1 MHVGMGLTWDVLAAK
16 MFLVFFFNKEWV
28 ITFGKQKSGM
38 LKVGI

>member
-1 MHVGMGLTWDVLAAK
+1 MHVWMGLTWNVFAAK
-16 MFLVFFFNKEWV
+16 KFFNKEWVSV

>member
-1 MHVGMGLTWDVLAAK
+1 MHVGMGLTLASK